1 MFFFIWSYIFLPCIL
16 YYLQVGNHID
26 VATGKWTALD
36 AGVGG
41 GIDSYFEYLVKG
53 SIMLNNPQL
62 LEMFKG
68 KCVSKDN

>member
-1 MFFFIWSYIFLPCIL
+1 MKRVEYSYLKSYNF
-16 YYLQVGNHID
+16 QVGNHID

-53 SIMLNNPQL
+53 SIMLQNPRL
-62 LEMFKG
+62 LQMFKG
-68 KCVSKDN
+68 KI